1 MPKKAKELTALAVKK
16 LTKPGLHAVGGVA
29 GLLLQVTTRNN
40 SGDTILNY
48 PKCHSVCLYLCIVS
62 PELPCIVSPELPT

>member
-29 GLLLQVTTRNN
+29 GLLLQVTTTGAR
-40 SGDTILNY
+40 
-48 PKCHSVCLYLCIVS
+48 
-62 PELPCIVSPELPT
+62 